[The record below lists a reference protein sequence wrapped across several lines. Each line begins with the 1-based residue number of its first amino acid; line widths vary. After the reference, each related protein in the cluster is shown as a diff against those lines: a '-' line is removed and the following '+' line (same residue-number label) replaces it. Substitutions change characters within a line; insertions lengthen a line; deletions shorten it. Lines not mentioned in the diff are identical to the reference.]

1 MNWETLVAY
10 AVGLLSTL
18 VCAAVFF
25 LLGMA
30 FGYELAAKKYG
41 KEKASKGDD
50 DA

>member
-18 VCAAVFF
+18 VCAVCFY

-30 FGYELAAKKYG
+30 HGLARG
-41 KEKASKGDD
+41 ERKEADD
-50 DA
+50 E